1 MMRPEWLRWM
11 YRGRRPNRLA
21 RLMNRSGALLARTG
35 MNRMRTLEV
44 RHARTG
50 RPLTLPVVPVPMD
63 GTTYLVSMLGERAN
77 WVRHV
82 RAADGRADV
91 AHPVRALAGHGHQ
104 GGGAVHG
111 HRDHGQRHRPSGA
124 GVPHLE
130 GPHAVHAGACQRGAA
145 AVHDPREAIGAPSPV
160 HPPERFAPEHPGLLG
175 AATVRIRP

>member
-1 MMRPEWLRWM
+1 M

-82 RAADGRADV
+82 RAADGRAVLHGRGRHDV
-91 AHPVRALAGHGHQ
+91 VLLEVPPDLRPPVLRRYLDLAPGARPHIPVRRGDPLEMFERVKGDFPVFEVRVPRRPT
-104 GGGAVHG
+104 GA
-111 HRDHGQRHRPSGA
+111 
-124 GVPHLE
+124 
-130 GPHAVHAGACQRGAA
+130 
-145 AVHDPREAIGAPSPV
+145 
-160 HPPERFAPEHPGLLG
+160 
-175 AATVRIRP
+175 